1 MSEEKVRKIKASG
14 LPRMKMPEQDPVRR
28 ASNFEEVPYGISL
41 EMAMDEASRCLQCPK
56 PRCKAAC
63 PVNINIPQFIA
74 RSPMTTPD
82 KASFH
87 VLSNN
92 FMIASFFSG

>member
-41 EMAMDEASRCLQCPK
+41 EMAMDEASRCLQTV
-56 PRCKAAC
+56 RGVGYRLEDGDAET
-63 PVNINIPQFIA
+63 N
-74 RSPMTTPD
+74 
-82 KASFH
+82 
-87 VLSNN
+87 L
-92 FMIASFFSG
+92 

>member
-1 MSEEKVRKIKASG
+1 
-14 LPRMKMPEQDPVRR
+14 LPD
-28 ASNFEEVPYGISL
+28 
-41 EMAMDEASRCLQCPK
+41 MARSMT
-56 PRCKAAC
+56 
-63 PVNINIPQFIA
+63 